1 MTELERIEALE
12 KQLKTRKRKALA
24 KEYER
29 LGRKFYKQSHAKNM
43 TTAENMLEHI
53 PMFQPKEPTL
63 AAEQFKQL
71 QASAENMQGK
81 GIVRKRGKLSEGG
94 EWVRQFGEEN
104 TSR

>member
-53 PMFQPKEPTL
+53 PMFQNKESTL
-63 AAEQFKQL
+63 TTDQYQQL
-71 QASAENMQGK
+71 QDIANAMSYNGNFWKIENLKEVSQW
-81 GIVRKRGKLSEGG
+81 LS
-94 EWVRQFGEEN
+94 QFRVEN
-104 TSR
+104 EQP